1 MSDPSYCAN
10 TQMVDIVR
18 EIFSTPQNA
27 RASRG
32 KRDPIL
38 LEIPRTAG
46 VDAPS
51 GKSSELTLPTSTPIV
66 MIRSLSCGRPV
77 HWTSLGVAG
86 VVAFSVTPS
95 GEVEALSVI

>member
-10 TQMVDIVR
+10 TQIVDIDR
-18 EIFSTPQNA
+18 EVFRPRRM
-27 RASRG
+27 RAPVEESEMIPSLSRG
-32 KRDPIL
+32 R
-38 LEIPRTAG
+38 A
-46 VDAPS
+46 
-51 GKSSELTLPTSTPIV
+51 
-66 MIRSLSCGRPV
+66 V